1 MVKSI
6 VLRSYGLILFW
17 PIFLEIIEK
26 CASLNVPHYRGK
38 KHWSLGALCFALK
51 VKNAFTNMK
60 TFEFCFNGLDPYRIK
75 GEAKSTQA
83 QVDEARAN
91 SAHRTHFQQYQQLLS
106 CLLSM

>member
-1 MVKSI
+1 MCLAIEAESI
-6 VLRSYGLILFW
+6 
-17 PIFLEIIEK
+17 
-26 CASLNVPHYRGK
+26 
-38 KHWSLGALCFALK
+38 GALVLYALHL
-51 VKNAFTNMK
+51 KNAFTNMK

-83 QVDEARAN
+83 QVDEAKAN